1 MERWKIAVSK
11 PIKMSERL
19 NYPDFYTKN
28 KFAIPVFYL
37 PLLLRVL
44 MQNYFF
50 HQQTRMS
57 NFSDLKQAFQ
67 RVEQLNKELDL
78 KQVQINHLLSITQA
92 INNNASAK
100 ELFEMYKSFLSIE
113 MGITKMAMYI
123 QEEGHWTCA
132 SAIGLSDKE
141 LLMDVAKLV
150 GEYKS
155 LSNLS
160 DIKHPTISQFDVVIP
175 VLHKDSPIAY
185 VFVGGFAENDD
196 MYNKVQFITALTN
209 VIAVAIENKR
219 LFKQQMKQERLQREM
234 ELARRMQLTLVP
246 TSLPSKNF
254 YELASI
260 YKPHLSVG
268 GDYFD
273 FMEFEDGKIVFCV
286 GDISGKGL
294 AAALLMANFQ
304 AIFHTLVNERT
315 SLTDFVVNVNQ
326 ALHRITK
333 GDRFITFFVAEYDTN
348 TRQLKYVNAGHNPPF
363 LVNAGKMHLL
373 KEGTTLLG
381 AFDELPFLNVGQL
394 KIENEALVL
403 IHTDGLT
410 DIRDHSGEFLDH
422 EFLQNFVQRHHHL
435 NVNAFNESLIEMTE
449 QFIGDEIYPDD
460 FTVLTCKLFTD

>member
-1 MERWKIAVSK
+1 M
-11 PIKMSERL
+11 P
-19 NYPDFYTKN
+19 
-28 KFAIPVFYL
+28 
-37 PLLLRVL
+37 
-44 MQNYFF
+44 
-50 HQQTRMS
+50 

-67 RVEQLNKELDL
+67 RIELLNKELDL

-113 MGITKMAMYI
+113 MGISKMAMYI
-123 QEEGHWTCA
+123 LESNHWICA
-132 SAIGLSDKE
+132 SAIGLSEKE
-141 LLMDVAKLV
+141 LLIDVEALV
-150 GEYKS
+150 GVYKS
-155 LSNLS
+155 LNNLS
-160 DIKHPTISQFDVVIP
+160 DIDHPTISQFDVVIP
-175 VLHKDSPIAY
+175 VLHKDSAIAY
-185 VFVGGFAENDD
+185 VFVGGFAEDDD
-196 MYNKVQFITALTN
+196 MFNKVQFITALTN

-219 LFKQQMKQERLQREM
+219 LFKQQMQQERLEREM

-246 TSLPSKNF
+246 ESLPTKDF

-304 AIFHTLVNERT
+304 AIFHTLVNKRS
-315 SLTDFVVNVNQ
+315 SLAEFVTNVNQ

-333 GDRFITFFVAEYDTN
+333 GDRFITFFVAEYDTT
-348 TRQLKYVNAGHNPPF
+348 TRQLTYVNAGHNPP
-363 LVNAGKMHLL
+363 LIVNGGKLDLL

-381 AFDELPFLNVGQL
+381 AFEELPFLDVGQVT
-394 KIENEALVL
+394 IEKEALAL

-422 EFLQNFVQRHHHL
+422 EFLQDFVEKHHHL
-435 NVNAFNESLIEMTE
+435 SATAFNDSLIKMAEG
-449 QFIGDEIYPDD
+449 FLGDEIYPDD
-460 FTVLTCKLFTD
+460 FTVLTCKIFT